1 MMFKVKVM
9 VDVIRRGHSKG
20 EEFETMMDADT
31 IRNCSSS
38 GKGREAVEAAWC
50 NSMFPG
56 ADKVRIISC
65 YKYNY

>member
-1 MMFKVKVM
+1 MFKVKVR

-56 ADKVRIISC
+56 ADKVRINSC
-65 YKYNY
+65 VKI

>member
-1 MMFKVKVM
+1 MMWKVKVR
-9 VDVIRRGHSKG
+9 VDVIRGNHSKG

-56 ADKVRIISC
+56 ADRVRIKNCFKI
-65 YKYNY
+65 

>member
-1 MMFKVKVM
+1 MMFKVKVR

-31 IRNCSSS
+31 IQNCSSS

-65 YKYNY
+65 YKI